1 MANSKSAEKRIKQTE
16 VCRDRNRGDRSK
28 MRTAVKRLRAAVV
41 EGDSAR
47 ANDLLPG
54 TLSLIDVSARKR
66 IIHRNAAARY
76 KARLTYAV
84 RKLEVSA

>member
-1 MANSKSAEKRIKQTE
+1 MANSKSAEKRIKQAE
-16 VCRDRNRGDRSK
+16 VRHDRNRADRSK

-41 EGDSAR
+41 DGDPAR

-84 RKLEVSA
+84 RKLEASA